1 MKKLTILLMAMLMV
15 FTVSSCKSSS
25 GDDDADAGEVVT
37 KELVKDCEK
46 TADKISN
53 DPSEKNLKKGTD
65 LLFSALNILKE
76 EYDSDLADATKDL
89 IIALSQNE
97 HNMSSELREK
107 FNTKGEK
114 FANSKNGR
122 KTLMKIMNGED
133 SSEPD
138 SDLDYDDEY

>member
-1 MKKLTILLMAMLMV
+1 MAMLMV

-107 FNTKGEK
+107 FNNKGEK
-114 FANSKNGR
+114 FASSEKGR
-122 KTLMKIMNGED
+122 KTIMKIMNGED
-133 SSEPD
+133 ASEPEPD
-138 SDLDYDDEY
+138 SDIDYDDEY

>member
-25 GDDDADAGEVVT
+25 GDDDADAGEIVT

-46 TADKISN
+46 TAEKIDD

-89 IIALSQNE
+89 LQALVRYEN
-97 HNMSSELREK
+97 NMSTELREK
-107 FNTKGEK
+107 FNNKGEK
-114 FANSKNGR
+114 FSNSEKGR
-122 KTLMKIMNGED
+122 KILMKVMNGD
-133 SSEPD
+133 DGSEPD
-138 SDLDYDDEY
+138 SDIDYDDEY

>member
-1 MKKLTILLMAMLMV
+1 MKKLTILLMAMLVV

-107 FNTKGEK
+107 FNNKGEK
-114 FANSKNGR
+114 FTSSEKGR
-122 KTLMKIMNGED
+122 KTIMKIMNGED

>member
-107 FNTKGEK
+107 FNNKGEK